1 MTEAG
6 RLAHVRRKFFHLWAN
21 HKSTVAEEALEY
33 FAQLYEVEREV
44 QDPDPDERQRIR
56 QLKAQPMADALHTW
70 LQLQRQRA
78 PDGSATAK
86 AIDYSLNRWVALTRY
101 LDDGDL
107 PANNKWVENQI
118 RPIAI
123 GRNNWL
129 FAGCGYEPGALGETQ
144 RA

>member
-6 RLAHVRRKFFHLWAN
+6 CLAHVRRKFFHLWAN
-21 HKSTVAEEALEY
+21 RNNTVAEEALKY
-33 FAQLYEVEREV
+33 FAQLHEVEREV
-44 QDPDPDERQRIR
+44 QDLDPDERQRIR
-56 QLKAQPMADALHTW
+56 LLKAQPMADALHTW
-70 LQLQRQRA
+70 LQLQRYRV

-86 AIDYSLNRWVALTRY
+86 AIDYSLKRWVALTRY

-107 PANNKWVENQI
+107 PANKKWAENQI

-123 GRNNWL
+123 GRNNWR
-129 FAGCGYEPGALGETQ
+129 FAGCGYEFGALGEAE